1 MKKLTGLLIIGTAM
15 LCLAACSGKNNTQT
29 ASEDTGSGI
38 WDDYGA
44 KPASSSDN
52 FWAQNGVGTDSG
64 SSNSTSDESGTG
76 NFWAD
81 NGVTGSDSGNG
92 GTGNF
97 WADNGVGTD
106 SEGGYGDVQ
115 DDDSYYSDPVSDEQD
130 EPAKT
135 GKYEGSP
142 ILGRWE
148 NEFAVIPY
156 DYEFYADGSYV
167 YCSQGG
173 GYDEGTFEF
182 DGTRL
187 AIHHKEWEDTVLF
200 YEDNKL
206 WDEVN
211 GYEYKKIY

>member
-29 ASEDTGSGI
+29 ASEDTGSSI

-44 KPASSSDN
+44 KPSSSSDN

-76 NFWAD
+76 NFWTD

-106 SEGGYGDVQ
+106 SEGGYGEA
-115 DDDSYYSDPVSDEQD
+115 DDEPVSENQD
-130 EPAKT
+130 VSEPVSNAN
-135 GKYEGSP
+135 YEGS
-142 ILGRWE
+142 IIVGRWE
-148 NEFAVIPY
+148 DDDAVIPY
-156 DYEFYADGSYV
+156 AYDFCADGTFFYS
-167 YCSQGG
+167 SQGG
-173 GYDEGTFEF
+173 AQETGKFGF
-182 DGTRL
+182 DGT
-187 AIHHKEWEDTVLF
+187 TVIV
-200 YEDNKL
+200 YRENYTVTYTYSNAAAVIRK
-206 WDEVN
+206 VS
-211 GYEYKKIY
+211 IV